1 LIVKILIQ
9 AALSDVSGIIESR
22 NKERVAAWEGR
33 LEPELANNWAYE
45 YLLPKN
51 IPQSI
56 NI

>member
-1 LIVKILIQ
+1 M
-9 AALSDVSGIIESR
+9 
-22 NKERVAAWEGR
+22 ERVAAWEGK
-33 LEPELANNWAYE
+33 LEPPELANNWAYE